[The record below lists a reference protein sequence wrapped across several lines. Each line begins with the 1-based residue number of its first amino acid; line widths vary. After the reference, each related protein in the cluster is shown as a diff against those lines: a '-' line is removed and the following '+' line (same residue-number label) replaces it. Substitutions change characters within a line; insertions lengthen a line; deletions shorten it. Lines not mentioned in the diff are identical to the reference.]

1 MFSASRRYVAATHSM
16 CMQYTVL
23 SPLHIKRSSFK
34 IDKKKNRPWI
44 ESTVTEVLTL
54 STLRTLFSHHMDSRL
69 FITAQTEESPEA
81 KRACTISPA
90 EINLRLLWCHHLCR
104 VCPFPRNKRN
114 DVIGRFARL
123 FFPRRK
129 MPTLLSS
136 AITPYI
142 VLNLTCISSFPGFYT
157 LRVPSR
163 CPRF

>member
-1 MFSASRRYVAATHSM
+1 MY
-16 CMQYTVL
+16 
-23 SPLHIKRSSFK
+23 
-34 IDKKKNRPWI
+34 
-44 ESTVTEVLTL
+44 
-54 STLRTLFSHHMDSRL
+54 SRL
-69 FITAQTEESPEA
+69 FITAQTEESPDA
-81 KRACTISPA
+81 KRAFTISPA

-129 MPTLLSS
+129 KPTLLSS

-142 VLNLTCISSFPGFYT
+142 VLNLTCISRFPGFCI

-163 CPRF
+163 CPRLWSLPATRTAAFVKGAASLDQRLQTVS